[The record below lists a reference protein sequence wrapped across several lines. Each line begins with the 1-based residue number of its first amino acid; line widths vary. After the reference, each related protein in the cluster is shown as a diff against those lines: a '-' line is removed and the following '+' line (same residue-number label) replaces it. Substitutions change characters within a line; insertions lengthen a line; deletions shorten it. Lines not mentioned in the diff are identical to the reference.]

1 MTVAVVAAAAIVVA
15 IVIAFGR
22 ETLSSGGS
30 AVARGAQLLLAGRD
44 RRELVLGRRLTR
56 RLVRRVDQL
65 AAKRREARMRL
76 QRCQDAEVPRWQRCR
91 EAKTAEVAERGAE
104 APSIAR
110 RTAASCSRFFSSVLS
125 TRTAC
130 VRAASSRRFSRACA
144 LLSACR

>member
-76 QRCQDAEVPRWQRCR
+76 QRCQDAEVPRCR
-91 EAKTAEVAERGAE
+91 GGRGAE
-104 APSIAR
+104 RPRLQRWQREVPR
-110 RTAASCSRFFSSVLS
+110 RRL
-125 TRTAC
+125 
-130 VRAASSRRFSRACA
+130 
-144 LLSACR
+144 